1 MLFYIIHVF
10 NFKNKG
16 FLRMRIITRVE
27 VKNFRSFLGTTQ
39 SDKAEILNI
48 VDLNIFSGS
57 NDSGK
62 SNLLRALNLFFNDE
76 IDNVHPFRF
85 NSDFNIFKCDSTH
98 KVIEITIYFIIN
110 KREFSISKF
119 YNRDGYRNFEYRFTD
134 KISKKEIRID
144 SRPNENKIRYKDNDA
159 VLSKENGYR
168 RSAIKMIQSV
178 SFSYVPAIRE
188 GQFFS
193 HLYGKI
199 IYKIKLNEEKLIEN
213 LLEEKRKIIRWEK
226 TKNNKTEKKE
236 FLANIEIP
244 EWREERLVNIKD
256 KISGI
261 SRLEDAIKGL
271 EVQINT
277 FSDNLFSSVE
287 FLASEFKVGSD
298 LIAFFE
304 SFDIGTGGEKA
315 LSLRLRG
322 DGVQARYIP
331 EMLNFMDTI
340 SKEKK
345 YFIWGFEEPENSAE
359 YKNQQLLAKKL
370 KEVFSKEKQIFLTT
384 HSEEFLSI
392 YDGKNI
398 EEDKRIANLYHVK
411 KNIKDKVEYSTIKQF
426 DVDNQSFDFATIKS
440 DLEND
445 IGTSLIRAKYSKE
458 LKEKENEFI
467 KKMELFEEEQSLLKE
482 KYDKTNKWLLFVEDE
497 FDQIYKI
504 AYLKT
509 KDVGV
514 TEDNY
519 IDLFD
524 KHSPFE
530 IYSKNGQHE
539 LKKMLDQTV
548 IDEWKDKKIIGLYDF
563 DEAFSQF
570 NGLVKSRWDIIE
582 GDAATCLFR
591 KRKEYDHFY
600 ALLLPVPHF
609 RVQYASKEL
618 GDKSL
623 LEVEL
628 LFDDPLLTSI
638 DSSKEVAMA
647 CTDVTRTGFKGQ
659 KSKFWKKIVGIDSK
673 HFDSFKPLFE
683 KIEDLLGN

>member
-1 MLFYIIHVF
+1 
-10 NFKNKG
+10 
-16 FLRMRIITRVE
+16 MRIITKVE
-27 VKNFRSFLGTTQ
+27 VKNFRSFLGTKQ

-48 VDLNIFSGS
+48 TDLNIFSGS

-76 IDNVHPFRF
+76 IDNVHPFKF
-85 NSDFNIFKCDSTH
+85 NTDFNVFKQDSSH
-98 KVIEITIYFIIN
+98 KMIEIKIYFATKN
-110 KREFSISKF
+110 REFSISKF

-134 KISKKEIRID
+134 KKVSEEEIRID
-144 SRPNENKIRYKDNDA
+144 SRPNENKRRYSDNLA
-159 VLSKENGYR
+159 VLNKENGYR
-168 RSAIKMIQSV
+168 RSAIKTIQSV

-188 GQFFS
+188 EQFFS

-199 IYKIKLNEEKLIEN
+199 IYKIKQNEENLIQDLN
-213 LLEEKRKIIRWEK
+213 EEKRKILRWDK
-226 TKNNKTEKKE
+226 TKNNKTEKKD
-236 FLANIEIP
+236 FLENLEDP
-244 EWREERLVNIKD
+244 QWRDNRIQTID
-256 KISGI
+256 TKILGI

-277 FSDNLFSSVE
+277 FADNLFSSVD
-287 FLASEFKVGSD
+287 FLSSEFRVGSD

-304 SFDIGTGGEKA
+304 SFDIGTGGEKD

-331 EMLNFMDTI
+331 EMLSFMDSI

-370 KEVFSKEKQIFLTT
+370 KDVFSKDKQIFLTT

-392 YDGKNI
+392 YDGSDVDK
-398 EEDKRIANLYHVK
+398 EKRIANLYHVK
-411 KNIKDKVEYSTIKQF
+411 KNKKDKVEYSTIKQF
-426 DVDNQSFDFATIKS
+426 DVDTQSFDFATIKS

-458 LKEKENEFI
+458 LKEKETEFI
-467 KKMELFEEEQSLLKE
+467 KKMELFEEEQTLLKK
-482 KYDKTNKWLLFVEDE
+482 KYDKTNKWILFVEDK

-504 AYLKT
+504 SYLKT
-509 KDVGV
+509 KNINI
-514 TEDNY
+514 TKDNY
-519 IDLFD
+519 LELFD

-530 IYSKNGQHE
+530 IYSKNGQQE
-539 LKKMLDQTV
+539 LKKMLDQSA
-548 IDEWKDKKIIGLYDF
+548 IAEWTDKKIIGLYDF
-563 DEAFSQF
+563 DEAYSQF
-570 NGLVKSRWDIIE
+570 NGLVDNRWEGIE
-582 GDAATCLFR
+582 GEEATCLFR

-600 ALLLPVPHF
+600 ALLLPVPDF
-609 RVQYASKEL
+609 RSQYASKEL

-628 LFDDPLLTSI
+628 LFNDELLTSLN
-638 DSSKEVAMA
+638 SSRQIPVP
-647 CTDVTRTGFKGQ
+647 CTLLTRTGFKGK
-659 KSKFWKKIVGIDSK
+659 KSKFWEKIVGIEPEN
-673 HFDSFKPLFE
+673 FDSFKPLFE
-683 KIEDLLGN
+683 KIESLLDNE